1 MYYLTSTS
9 SFLLRSTYF
18 RPSNLFR
25 PLGRTFCL
33 SNTLQ
38 DPLQNPEANIA
49 KVSDLSNLEIR
60 IGQIVEIAKHPEADS
75 LYIEKVDVG
84 ESTGPR
90 TIVSGLVAYCSIEK
104 MLNRKVIVLC
114 NLKPRAFK
122 GITSQGMLLC
132 ASNTDHTQVIKHLF
146 SSVKTL

>member
-1 MYYLTSTS
+1 MYCLASTS
-9 SFLLRSTYF
+9 SFLLRSTYLK
-18 RPSNLFR
+18 PSNSFR
-25 PLGRTFCL
+25 RIALPLGRTFCL
-33 SNTLQ
+33 SNPGQ
-38 DPLQNPEANIA
+38 DPLQNHEANVA

-90 TIVSGLVAYCSIEK
+90 TIVSGLVAYCSIEQ

-132 ASNTDHTQVIKHLF
+132 ASNADHTQVINIF
-146 SSVKTL
+146 FFR